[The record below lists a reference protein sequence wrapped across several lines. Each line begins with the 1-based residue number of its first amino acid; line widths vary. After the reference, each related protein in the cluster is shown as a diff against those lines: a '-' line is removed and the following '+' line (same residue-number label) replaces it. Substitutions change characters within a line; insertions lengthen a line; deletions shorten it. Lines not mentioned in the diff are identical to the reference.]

1 LKSGVPILDSLHITG
16 ELVGNRTYMTIIYE
30 AEQNVRKGGKMSEVF
45 NLYEEIPPMFASMVS
60 IGEKTG
66 KLDAILK
73 HISKFYKDESE
84 NTIQTISTIL
94 EPALVLLLGVAVA
107 IMVSSILLPI
117 YNLVGSA

>member
-1 LKSGVPILDSLHITG
+1 VPILDSLHITG
-16 ELVGNRTYMTIIYE
+16 ELVGNRTYMSILNE
-30 AEQNVRKGGKMSEVF
+30 AEVSVRKGGKMSEVF
-45 NLYEEIPPMFASMVS
+45 GLYEEIPPMFSSMVS

-66 KLDAILK
+66 KLDSILK